1 MLWSAG
7 NKKKISWQFYW
18 LIRSAAD
25 DKWQIGLGPSAVRQ
39 SPEFCKQ
46 LKVQPSSLNDI
57 NCQVTDTSPEL
68 GGWSYSKS
76 EIAGAGKDLQRL
88 LLSQFILDTGELR
101 PRFPKGT
108 WDPDLLLVQP
118 VSLPCH
124 LPFFSIV
131 QLPKPPCHC
140 PPSLCTPVLLCRDAG
155 GNCWDCVSP
164 WNPVCSSL
172 DVPRTEFSSLKFRGG
187 NSVLIPRIFSPQLR
201 KGFFILFCFFCCCFF
216 VWPPEVIEHWA
227 KNVSSSNSR
236 AHPGLAWEGQRT
248 MVSSDLSWL
257 LIQMAAAS
265 CCSRNSNKYYWGP
278 SVQIVPIALGAYILD
293 GI

>member
-46 LKVQPSSLNDI
+46 LKVQPSSLNNV
-57 NCQVTDTSPEL
+57 NCRVIDTSDEL

-76 EIAGAGKDLQRL
+76 EIVGAGRDLQRL
-88 LLSQFILDTGELR
+88 LLSQFILDTGKLR

-108 WDPDLLLVQP
+108 WDPDLLLVHP

-131 QLPKPPCHC
+131 QLPKPPCRC
-140 PPSLCTPVLLCRDAG
+140 PPSLCTPVLLCGDAG

-172 DVPRTEFSSLKFRGG
+172 DVPCTEFSFPKISRRELSTHSQDIFPSAKEGFLHP
-187 NSVLIPRIFSPQLR
+187 VL
-201 KGFFILFCFFCCCFF
+201 FFLFFC
-216 VWPPEVIEHWA
+216 VT
-227 KNVSSSNSR
+227 SR
-236 AHPGLAWEGQRT
+236 GDRT
-248 MVSSDLSWL
+248 LS
-257 LIQMAAAS
+257 
-265 CCSRNSNKYYWGP
+265 
-278 SVQIVPIALGAYILD
+278 
-293 GI
+293 